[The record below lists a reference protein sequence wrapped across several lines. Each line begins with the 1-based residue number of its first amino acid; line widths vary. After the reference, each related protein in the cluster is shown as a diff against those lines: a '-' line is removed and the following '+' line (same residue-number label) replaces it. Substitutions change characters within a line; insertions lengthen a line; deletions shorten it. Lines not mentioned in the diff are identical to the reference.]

1 MEVLSCSGIQH
12 VRESDCLQQVSG
24 TTFMYGAESNCI
36 ERGEKVQVADV
47 KVYGLVLNTGGPP
60 EERQREAQWTVD
72 DLPGSEVH
80 CNGASYFELEAEAQ
94 KFSCD
99 SHESE
104 DENLNAQEF
113 FAETSVASESS
124 HLIVDT
130 IDSGLSGNRE
140 EEEPSISGPQWLER
154 DDPVAVWVKVRVN
167 IVALTSSISLCTSLA
182 HIVNIYRCDS
192 CGMVFLKNFPCWFEV

>member
-12 VRESDCLQQVSG
+12 VGESDCLQQVSG
-24 TTFMYGAESNCI
+24 TTFMYGAESNCL

-47 KVYGLVLNTGGPP
+47 KVYDLVLNTEGPL
-60 EERQREAQWTVD
+60 EERQGEAQWTVD
-72 DLPGSEVH
+72 LPDSEVH
-80 CNGASYFELEAEAQ
+80 CNGASYFELEAEAR

-113 FAETSVASESS
+113 FTETSVASESS

-140 EEEPSISGPQWLER
+140 EEEPLISGPQWLER

-167 IVALTSSISLCTSLA
+167 LVGLTSSISLCMSLA
-182 HIVNIYRCDS
+182 HIVNIYRYDS
-192 CGMVFLKNFPCWFEV
+192 CGMVFLKDLPCWFEV